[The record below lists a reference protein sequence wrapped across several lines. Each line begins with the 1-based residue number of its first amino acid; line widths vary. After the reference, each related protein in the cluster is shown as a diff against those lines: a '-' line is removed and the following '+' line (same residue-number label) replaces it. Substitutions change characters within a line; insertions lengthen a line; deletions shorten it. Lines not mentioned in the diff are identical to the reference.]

1 MKKLTLLGNLT
12 PAQFLSEYWHKKPL
26 LIRQAIPQFIPPI
39 NAAQLIA
46 MAKLDVV
53 ESRLVS
59 HFKNKWQMQNGPFA
73 ELPESKK
80 KEWTLLVQGVNLHEP
95 AADALLRQF
104 NFLPDAR
111 LDDLMISYA
120 SDGGGVGPHFDS
132 YDVFLLQAHGQRRW
146 QISAQTDLDLVEG
159 MQLKILK
166 NFKPEQEFI
175 LEPGDM
181 LYLPPH
187 YAHDGIAM
195 GECMTYSVGF
205 RAPTF
210 QELGESFLQFMS
222 DSIELP
228 GRYADPDLKPST
240 HPAEISKDM
249 LDQVTREIKKLEF
262 TGEDITV
269 FIGEYLSTPKHSV
282 FFDQPEKPLTPARF
296 LKTAA
301 LRGVQL
307 ALKTRMLYR
316 SKNVFMNGESFS
328 VSGVDKNLLTQLAD
342 TRCLDGALL
351 LTASKDM
358 QETLCIWYEDGWISL
373 QNGT

>member
-1 MKKLTLLGNLT
+1 MKKLTPLGNLT

-26 LIRQAIPQFIPPI
+26 LIRQAIPQFIPPV
-39 NAAQLIA
+39 NAEQLFA
-46 MAKLDVV
+46 MAKLDDV

-59 HFKNKWQMQNGPFA
+59 HFKHKWQMQNGPFT
-73 ELPESKK
+73 ELPDIKK
-80 KEWTLLVQGVNLHEP
+80 KDWTLLVQGVNLHE
-95 AADALLRQF
+95 AKADALLRQF
-104 NFLPDAR
+104 NFLPDSR

-132 YDVFLLQAHGQRRW
+132 YDVFLLQAQGQRRW
-146 QISAQTDLDLVEG
+146 QISAQTDLALVEG

-166 NFKPEQEFI
+166 NFTAEQEFI

-187 YAHDGIAM
+187 YAHDGIAL

-228 GRYADPDLKPST
+228 GRYADPDLKPSA

-249 LDQVTREIKKLEF
+249 LDQVTHEIKKLEF
-262 TGEDITV
+262 TSDDITV

-282 FFDQPEKPLTPARF
+282 FFEQPEKPLTPARF
-296 LKTAA
+296 LKTAS
-301 LRGVQL
+301 LRGVKL
-307 ALKTRMLYR
+307 SLKTRMLYR
-316 SKNVFMNGESFS
+316 SKNIFVNGESFG

-342 TRCLDGALL
+342 TRRLDGSLIA
-351 LTASKDM
+351 TASKDM
-358 QETLCIWYEDGWISL
+358 QETLCIWYEDGWIHL
-373 QNGT
+373 QSDT

>member
-1 MKKLTLLGNLT
+1 
-12 PAQFLSEYWHKKPL
+12 
-26 LIRQAIPQFIPPI
+26 
-39 NAAQLIA
+39 
-46 MAKLDVV
+46 
-53 ESRLVS
+53 
-59 HFKNKWQMQNGPFA
+59 
-73 ELPESKK
+73 
-80 KEWTLLVQGVNLHEP
+80 
-95 AADALLRQF
+95 
-104 NFLPDAR
+104 
-111 LDDLMISYA
+111 
-120 SDGGGVGPHFDS
+120 
-132 YDVFLLQAHGQRRW
+132 
-146 QISAQTDLDLVEG
+146 
-159 MQLKILK
+159 
-166 NFKPEQEFI
+166 
-175 LEPGDM
+175 
-181 LYLPPH
+181 
-187 YAHDGIAM
+187 M